1 MAGIV
6 DTSGN
11 IRISDRRRIFEIIAV
26 IVTGAG
32 KITFINILKLHAV
45 YILSAILFWSVY
57 FSYRVSKDK
66 NLIYYWGLS
75 FSNIKPTFKI
85 VAIIGSIAIAM
96 FIGYGLY
103 FDTIILNW
111 NLLFVLLTYPFWGLV
126 QQFITMSIL
135 ANNLRDYQERKL
147 SYTMVILITSFM
159 FAVVHFPSVPLVV
172 ATFFMALFY
181 SVIFLNKRN
190 IIPLGFFHGIMGGL
204 FFYFILKK
212 DTWSIFI
219 SIFK

>member
-1 MAGIV
+1 MTGKSEIIHNL
-6 DTSGN
+6 T
-11 IRISDRRRIFEIIAV
+11 ISDRRRVFEIIAV

-45 YILSAILFWSVY
+45 YILSAILFWSAY
-57 FSYRVSKDK
+57 FIYRVSKEK
-66 NLIYYWGLS
+66 NLINYWGLS
-75 FSNIKPTFKI
+75 FSNIRPTFRI

-96 FIGYGLY
+96 FIAYGIY
-103 FDTIILNW
+103 FNTIILSW

-126 QQFITMSIL
+126 QQFMTMSIL
-135 ANNLRDYQERKL
+135 ANNLRDYKDRKL

-219 SIFK
+219 SIFQ